1 MTLNDA
7 VQQGISR
14 VFDPS
19 WAPKDAYL
27 KIDLVENGHGPWIHL
42 YSVSEQNII
51 GQPTPQT
58 LLFSSVDWNE
68 DGWEKYEGE
77 ISEND

>member
-7 VQQGISR
+7 VRQGISR

-27 KIDLVENGHGPWIHL
+27 KIDLSRENGHEPWIHL
-42 YSVSEQNII
+42 YNAS
-51 GQPTPQT
+51 
-58 LLFSSVDWNE
+58 
-68 DGWEKYEGE
+68 
-77 ISEND
+77 